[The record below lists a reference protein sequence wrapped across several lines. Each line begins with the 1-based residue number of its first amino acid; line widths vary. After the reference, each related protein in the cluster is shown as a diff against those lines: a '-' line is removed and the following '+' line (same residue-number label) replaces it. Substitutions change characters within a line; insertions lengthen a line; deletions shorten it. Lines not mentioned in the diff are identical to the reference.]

1 MSLTLGIIG
10 GGVMGEAILRSL
22 IRRGTAVA
30 SDITVAEVIPNRR
43 ESLKAEY
50 GIKATASVEELAK
63 TSSII
68 LLAVKPQSFSE
79 TAEEL
84 RGSLDD
90 RQCVMS
96 IMAGVPIATM
106 VKALGHK
113 SVVRVMPN
121 TPAQIGEGMSV
132 WTATSAVSQEGKDA
146 AKSVLQAMGKEI
158 YVDDEK
164 YLDMATALSGS
175 GPAYVYLFL
184 EALID
189 AGVHIGMSREMA
201 ELLSTQT
208 ILGSVRFAEE
218 SGKHPAILRNMVTSP
233 GGTTAEGLLILEQG
247 GLRSTVV
254 KAVIAAYEKSQALG
268 APKDK

>member
-22 IRRGTAVA
+22 LQRGTAKA
-30 SDITVAEVIPNRR
+30 SDITVAEVVPSRR
-43 ESLKAEY
+43 ETLESAH
-50 GIKATASVEELAK
+50 GIKTTPSSKDLASSCS
-63 TSSII
+63 TI
-68 LLAVKPQSFSE
+68 LLAVKPQSFPE
-79 TAEEL
+79 TAIEL
-84 RGSLDD
+84 RGAVGS
-90 RQCVMS
+90 RHCIVS
-96 IMAGVPIATM
+96 IMAGIPISAI
-106 VKALGHK
+106 VESVGHD

-132 WTATSAVSQEGKDA
+132 WTAAPSVSQEQKEVA
-146 AKSVLQAMGKEI
+146 RAVLQAMGKEI

-184 EALID
+184 EAIID

-208 ILGSVRFAEE
+208 ILGSIRFAEE
-218 SGKHPAILRNMVTSP
+218 SGQHPAVLRNMVTSP
-233 GGTTAEGLLILEQG
+233 GGTTVEGLLGLEEG
-247 GLRSTVV
+247 GLRSAVI
-254 KAVIAAYEKSQALG
+254 KAVIAAYARAQALG
-268 APKDK
+268 SSKGK